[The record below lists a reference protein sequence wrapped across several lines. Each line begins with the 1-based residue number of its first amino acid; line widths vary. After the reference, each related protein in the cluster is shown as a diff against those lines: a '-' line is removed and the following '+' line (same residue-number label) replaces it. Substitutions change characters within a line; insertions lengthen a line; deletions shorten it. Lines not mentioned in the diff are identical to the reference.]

1 MMTVCMCV
9 PNEGVRF
16 RILKSALTQDH
27 QAMLV
32 VCEPLHYGHVGRR
45 TRGQMMIR
53 FLVLD
58 VQRLALAR
66 DDRETTYDDENP
78 L

>member
-45 TRGQMMIR
+45 TR
-53 FLVLD
+53 
-58 VQRLALAR
+58 AR
-66 DDRETTYDDENP
+66 AAR
-78 L
+78 